1 MRKEQDITEFKHKA
15 NMSSWIN
22 GIYFANAIA
31 SVMSK
36 KAKYP
41 EKPIDFWEEE
51 NKEIKTEAEKEAII
65 KNAMLHF
72 EEAFDRI
79 NETRKRKG

>member
-1 MRKEQDITEFKHKA
+1 
-15 NMSSWIN
+15 MSSWIN

-41 EKPIDFWEEE
+41 DQPYDFWKDNDKKKLETKEE
-51 NKEIKTEAEKEAII
+51 KEIII
-65 KNAMLHF
+65 KNAMNQF
-72 EEAFDRI
+72 EKIVGAI
-79 NETRKRKG
+79 NNTRKRRGGE